1 MKKNKTEKRTQI
13 LAISARPRSLDAMIG
28 QKKVTAAIRKYGS
41 KPKAWMFCGPTG
53 VGKTTLARI
62 IALSLQCT
70 HSDFGKPCREC
81 RQRRIEF
88 DILEVNASQVRGVE
102 DLGRIAEVSQ
112 YVPRPPSIHRVI
124 ILDEAQRMSTAAQN
138 LLLKPFEDGPPA
150 TVWIICTTDPDRIL
164 KPLRSRCVTF
174 QVPSLKTSGVRALVA
189 RVGKKIGRSESDL
202 EDLVDALLEADVRS
216 PRLVVQ
222 AVEQFDSHG
231 DATAAARQSVVGGAS
246 AEALKVCR
254 AVLRGEWNNLRLL
267 LKGLTPEDVN
277 AVLLAVMGYLRGVLL
292 GDGSKGKSGQLAA
305 LGIRRLS
312 QLLYMEDQAKSATL
326 IAVLYELSERFKGVK
341 WSVGGLDGED

>member
-1 MKKNKTEKRTQI
+1 M
-13 LAISARPRSLDAMIG
+13 
-28 QKKVTAAIRKYGS
+28 RKYGA
-41 KPKAWMFCGPTG
+41 KPKAWLFSGDTG
-53 VGKTTLARI
+53 TGKTTLARI
-62 IALSLQCT
+62 IALSLQCD
-70 HSDFGKPCREC
+70 HDEFGKPCRDC
-81 RQRRIEF
+81 RKRRTEF
-88 DILEVNASQVRGVE
+88 DILEVNASEVRGVE
-102 DLGRIAEVSQ
+102 DLAKIAETSR
-112 YVPRPPSIHRVI
+112 YAPRPPSKKRVF

-138 LLLKPFEDGPPA
+138 LLLKPFEDCPDTA
-150 TVWIICTTDPDRIL
+150 VWIVCTTDPQRIL

-174 QVPSLKTSGVRALVA
+174 QLASLRASGVKTLVG
-189 RVGKKIGRSESDL
+189 RIGKYLGRSESDL

-254 AVLRGEWNNLRLL
+254 AVLRGDWNNLRLL

-292 GDGSKGKSGQLAA
+292 GDGSKGKPGQLAA
-305 LGIRRLS
+305 FGIRRLS
-312 QLLYMEDQAKSATL
+312 QLLYMEDQAKAATL
-326 IAVLYELSERFKGVK
+326 VAVLYELSERFKGVK
-341 WSVGGLDGED
+341 WSIENEKEGV